1 MRARHH
7 LLLALD
13 DVDVE
18 RVVQRVGHHVL
29 LERLLRLLGEVALRL
44 ELDLTPRPL
53 ALLHPVVELLP
64 RLHGAAPLVQLLLAR
79 LAVRVDRGRQP
90 AEFRLGHVL
99 GVVGVVAHE
108 QQLLVVVLLGAQ
120 RRLDGAQLVVEV
132 DALLLEPLDDLVV
145 GWG

>member
-64 RLHGAAPLVQLLLAR
+64 RLDGAAPLVQLLLAR

-90 AEFRLGHVL
+90 GQ
-99 GVVGVVAHE
+99 GQG
-108 QQLLVVVLLGAQ
+108 
-120 RRLDGAQLVVEV
+120 
-132 DALLLEPLDDLVV
+132 
-145 GWG
+145 